1 MTEFAAPR
9 PVTLDGR
16 EYRFSPLTLVD
27 IEELDNWV
35 RKEYMTRV
43 LKAIPDCATAE
54 DKAQAMRIAQDKAVN
69 LSWLSGQ
76 GAVFI
81 ASHRGMLKVA
91 QLALCKNHADLTDE
105 RLQQIIVADP
115 KAMTEISEAMKGPK
129 SAFQNRQAKEVK
141 KTLKAKTS
149 KPRSKASQKR

>member
-9 PVTLDGR
+9 PVTLDGK
-16 EYRFSPLTLVD
+16 EYRFAPITLID

-43 LKAIPDCATAE
+43 FNAIPEGVTKADRDHAME
-54 DKAQAMRIAQDKAVN
+54 IAQAKAVN
-69 LSWLSGQ
+69 LTWLSGQ

-91 QLALCKNHADLTDE
+91 QLGLSKNHPELTEE
-105 RLQQIIVADP
+105 RLREILVKDKTAIR
-115 KAMTEISEAMKGPK
+115 EISDALKSPK
-129 SAFQNRQAKEVK
+129 SAFQTRQAKVVR
-141 KTLKAKTS
+141 AA
-149 KPRSKASQKR
+149 RSKGSRKR